1 MREGTP
7 ASCHRQ
13 VFLCLFAT
21 LAHQWHRHVN
31 RRVERC
37 SKHLMDV
44 RSDIQVAPSG
54 WIRTEYTHGHQT
66 RQRVL
71 YGRRALAEPSPQHT
85 RRDGGRPMRY
95 IAVCTDRPLYLCSSN
110 RLRYL
115 CRTLTR
121 RFTRSSASSQDSS
134 MSWQKNS
141 IQSSQSPF
149 VETPSNLS

>member
-1 MREGTP
+1 MDTKRDSACCTADGLLP
-7 ASCHRQ
+7 N
-13 VFLCLFAT
+13 LLLNI
-21 LAHQWHRHVN
+21 LAVT
-31 RRVERC
+31 VGC
-37 SKHLMDV
+37 
-44 RSDIQVAPSG
+44 
-54 WIRTEYTHGHQT
+54 
-66 RQRVL
+66 
-71 YGRRALAEPSPQHT
+71 
-85 RRDGGRPMRY
+85 PMRY

-121 RFTRSSASSQDSS
+121 RFTLSSASSQDSS